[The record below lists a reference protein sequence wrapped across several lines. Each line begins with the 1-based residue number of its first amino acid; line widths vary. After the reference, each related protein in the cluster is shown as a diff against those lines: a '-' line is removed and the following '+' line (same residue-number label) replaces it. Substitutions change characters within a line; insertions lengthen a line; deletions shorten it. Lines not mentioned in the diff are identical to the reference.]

1 MLLLALLLFQSPQ
14 EIYYAWGWHGGYYLT
29 NEFAT
34 REAFD
39 RLFNLLD
46 ALPHLKAVFEIEPY
60 TLERMLHGEKFGV
73 ERMGRDQPQLVGWQ
87 KGGVGR
93 WEFAIGAEFAR
104 KGKLGVR
111 LVFHEGEY
119 AHICQPMDATKLRGK
134 TLVFSGHI
142 RSQKGMGAHLYID
155 AWDERGFIAGSS
167 RMSERIPADGK
178 WHFVSFEWVVPQNAV
193 TIFPQAK
200 IAFEPTVAD
209 FDDLSLKVKE
219 TGEELLANGDLERVE
234 LPTLKDA
241 QRLAMLRKFVKE
253 VRVEIVGGAY
263 TQPIMF
269 AIGDESVVRQFVLG
283 CKAIE
288 EAIGVPVK
296 IYAAQEP
303 DMVGQLPQILSKLGF
318 RGVLYRTHWGA
329 FGFTSSYDAE
339 VVKWLGPDG
348 TAIDCIPL
356 PEPMRSGW
364 GLHSPSL
371 QVVQGCEKRGIT
383 KPLFTFFGDFIAS
396 WFSTPDDPRMSGIFA
411 EGWANLCK
419 RLDAVP
425 LRGKQLELSAWV
437 RTKFHGAHIYI
448 DAHNEFGMAT
458 SSVQSN
464 NAAPD
469 GKWQRLKVTFRVPND
484 AIYIFP
490 QCRIISDYCEAD
502 FDGVSLRVVDTGEE
516 LLSDGSFEGD
526 RLPKGWSVASSEGVE
541 CEYSLATGDAPDGK
555 RFVRLKARMPSVK
568 VTFVT
573 LSEYFDIAGKPTKVW
588 RDAFAHFEHRFPY
601 GLLAGRPQRADRL
614 AEDEALKVERI
625 CAIASWGRKL
635 GTQER
640 QKLSEMLDDI
650 WRLILIGQHH
660 DAWVCAPVIFG
671 IWAYGFKT
679 YSDLTLAASE
689 EARKFCE
696 AVLRDVGVERDG
708 APKSPE
714 FILLNVCGF
723 WRSEVLPYELELP
736 KGLVRNPTLARKVR
750 GKVEP
755 IPATCEVVERHAD
768 GSAKRV
774 KGWLLAQVPPIGYIR
789 FTVVERS
796 GKAKALNL
804 PEAKVTKV
812 GESVALENQFVRL
825 LVGKD
830 GLLEAFFPDGRKLT
844 SKPIKIVGRFESG
857 DATAKVESVEGF
869 RDGPIAVARAKC
881 RIAGVPFE
889 MQVFLSPTSPIVR
902 ISLDFDFGEK
912 TVVGVGEPIPKG
924 PNPKI
929 PVWARD
935 DLKLRLMLPLNMK
948 APKFWGHGAFELRRP
963 TEMRLPILRCAIAH
977 DGDWGVAIYPDRA
990 TVGLFDDKRG
1000 EMGIVL
1006 AYGGSFIYAPNEF
1019 ALLTGKERFEIGLN
1033 FFKDSIEEAMVVQRA
1048 EGFAQPLALLPATSK
1063 TSLEADEF
1071 SLVKVEPESGV
1082 AVSAVY
1088 PSSNGIVVRLWR
1100 PYEGK
1105 AKVRLQISGAKSVW
1119 LADLFGKP
1127 QRQLAKG
1134 ETTTIEL
1141 NCSEIVTLLVR
1152 DLLVRD

>member
-1 MLLLALLLFQSPQ
+1 MLILALLFLQNPQ
-14 EIYYAWGWHGGYYLT
+14 EVYYAWGWHGGYYLT
-29 NEFAT
+29 DEVAT

-39 RLFNLLD
+39 RLFSLLD

-60 TLERMLHGEKFGV
+60 TVERMLHGEKFGV
-73 ERMGRDQPQLVGWQ
+73 ERIGRDQPQLVGWQ
-87 KGGVGR
+87 KGGVGK
-93 WEFAIGAEFAR
+93 WEFALGAEFAR

-111 LVFHEGEY
+111 LVFYEGEY

-134 TLVFSGHI
+134 ILIFSGHI
-142 RSQKGMGAHLYID
+142 RSHKGMGAHLYID

-167 RMSERIPADGK
+167 RMSERIAPDGK
-178 WHFVSFEWVVPQNAV
+178 WHFVSFEWVVPQNAF

-200 IAFEPTVAD
+200 LAFEPTIAD

-219 TGEELLANGDLERVE
+219 TGEELLANGDLEQVE
-234 LPTLKDA
+234 LPTLKDT
-241 QRLAMLRKFVKE
+241 QRLTRLRKFVKE
-253 VRVEIVGGAY
+253 GRVEIVGGAY

-269 AIGDESVVRQFVLG
+269 TIGEESVVRQFVLG
-283 CKAIE
+283 CKAVE
-288 EAIGVPVK
+288 ETIGVPVK

-329 FGFTSSYDAE
+329 FGFTPSYDAE

-356 PEPMRSGW
+356 PEPMRSVW
-364 GLHSPSL
+364 SLHSPSL

-396 WFSTPDDPRMSGIFA
+396 WFSTPDDPRMRGIFA

-458 SSVQSN
+458 SSVQSS
-464 NAAPD
+464 NAVPD
-469 GKWQRLKVTFRVPND
+469 GRWQRLKVTFRVPND
-484 AIYIFP
+484 AVYIFP
-490 QCRIISDYCEAD
+490 QCRIISEYCEAD

-516 LLSDGSFEGD
+516 LLPDGSFEGD
-526 RLPKGWSVASSEGVE
+526 MLPIGWGVASSEGVE
-541 CEYSLATGDAPDGK
+541 CEHSLVTGDTPDGR
-555 RFVRLKARMPSVK
+555 RFVRLKAKIPSVK
-568 VTFVT
+568 ATFVT
-573 LSEYFDIAGKPTKVW
+573 LNEYFDIIGKPTKVW
-588 RDAFAHFEHRFPY
+588 HDAFANFEHRFPY

-625 CAIASWGRKL
+625 CAIATWGRKL
-635 GTQER
+635 RTQER

-671 IWAYGFKT
+671 IWAHGFKT
-679 YSDLTLAASE
+679 YAELTLAASG
-689 EARKFCE
+689 EARKLCE
-696 AVLRDVGVERDG
+696 AVLRNVGVERNG
-708 APKSPE
+708 APKSSE

-723 WRSEVLPYELELP
+723 RRSEVLPYELELP
-736 KGLVRNPTLARKVR
+736 KGLIRNPTLARKVR

-774 KGWLLAQVPPIGYIR
+774 KGWLLAQVPPTGYIR
-789 FTVVERS
+789 LAVVERS
-796 GKAKALNL
+796 KTLKAPKL
-804 PEAKVTKV
+804 PEAKVAKV
-812 GESVALENQFVRL
+812 DKGVALENRFVRV
-825 LVGKD
+825 LVGKG

-844 SKPIKIVGRFESG
+844 SEPMRIVGRFETG
-857 DATAKVESVEGF
+857 DAVAKVESVEGF
-869 RDGPIAVARAKC
+869 QDGPIAVAKAKC
-881 RIAGVPFE
+881 RIAHVPFE
-889 MQVFLSPTSPIVR
+889 MRVSLSPTSPIVR

-912 TVVGVGEPIPKG
+912 TVVGVGEPIPEG
-924 PNPKI
+924 PSPKI

-963 TEMRLPILRCAIAH
+963 MEMRLPILRCAIAH

-990 TVGLFDDKRG
+990 AVGLFDDKRG

-1019 ALLTGKERFEIGLN
+1019 APLTGKERFEVGLN
-1033 FFKDSIEEAMVVQRA
+1033 FFKGSVEGAMVVQHA
-1048 EGFAQPLALLPATSK
+1048 EEFAQPLALLPATSK
-1063 TSLEADEF
+1063 TSFEADEF
-1071 SLVKVEPESGV
+1071 SLVKVEPESSV

-1088 PSSNGIVVRLWR
+1088 PSTDGIVVRLWR

-1105 AKVRLQISGAKSVW
+1105 AKARVQISGAKSVW

-1134 ETTTIEL
+1134 ETATIEFK
-1141 NCSEIVTLLVR
+1141 CGEIVTLVAG
-1152 DLLVRD
+1152 D

>member
-14 EIYYAWGWHGGYYLT
+14 EVYYAWGWHGGYYLT
-29 NEFAT
+29 DEVAA

-39 RLFNLLD
+39 RLFELLD
-46 ALPHLKAVFEIEPY
+46 ALPHLKAILEIEPY
-60 TLERMLHGEKFGV
+60 TVERMLHGEKFEV
-73 ERMGRDQPQLVGWQ
+73 ERVGRSQHQLVRWQ
-87 KGGVGR
+87 KGGVGK
-93 WEFAIGAEFAR
+93 WEFAIGVEFAR
-104 KGKLGVR
+104 KGKFGVR
-111 LVFHEGEY
+111 LIFHEGEY

-142 RSQKGMGAHLYID
+142 RSHKGTGAHLYID
-155 AWDERGFIAGSS
+155 AWDERGFIAGSA
-167 RMSERIPADGK
+167 RMSERVAPDGK

-200 IAFEPTVAD
+200 LAFEPTIAD

-219 TGEELLANGDLERVE
+219 TGEELLANSDFEWVE
-234 LPTLKDA
+234 LPTLKDTR
-241 QRLAMLRKFVKE
+241 RLARLRKFVKE
-253 VRVEIVGGAY
+253 GRIEIVGGAY

-269 AIGDESVVRQFVLG
+269 TIGDESVIRQFVLG
-283 CKAIE
+283 YKAIE

-303 DMVGQLPQILSKLGF
+303 NMIGQLPQILSKLGF
-318 RGVLYRTHWGA
+318 HGVLYRTHWGA
-329 FGFTSSYDAE
+329 FGFTPSHDAE

-371 QVVQGCEKRGIT
+371 RVVQECSKKGIT

-396 WFSTPDDPRMSGIFA
+396 WFTAPDDPRMRGIFA
-411 EGWANLCK
+411 EGWTNLCK

-425 LRGKQLELSAWV
+425 LRGKRLELSAWV
-437 RTKFHGAHIYI
+437 RTKFHGAHIFI
-448 DAHNEFGMAT
+448 DAHNELGIAT
-458 SSVQSN
+458 SGIQSH
-464 NAAPD
+464 NAVPD
-469 GKWQRLKVTFRVPND
+469 GKWQRLKVTFQVPND
-484 AIYIFP
+484 AVYIFP
-490 QCRIISDYCEAD
+490 QCRIVSDYCEAD

-516 LLSDGSFEGD
+516 LLPDGSFEGEL
-526 RLPKGWSVASSEGVE
+526 LPTGWGVASSEGVE
-541 CEYSLATGDAPDGK
+541 REYSLVTGDTPDGK
-555 RFVRLKARMPSVK
+555 RFVRLKAKMPSVK
-568 VTFVT
+568 VKFVT
-573 LSEYFDIAGKPTKVW
+573 LKEYFDIAGKPTEVW
-588 RDAFAHFEHRFPY
+588 RDAFANFEHRFPY
-601 GLLAGRPQRADRL
+601 GLLAGRLQRADRL

-625 CAIASWGRKL
+625 CAIATWWGKL
-635 GTQER
+635 RMQER

-671 IWAYGFKT
+671 IWAHGFKT
-679 YSDLTLAASE
+679 YAELTLTASE
-689 EARKFCE
+689 EARKLCE
-696 AVLRDVGVERDG
+696 AALKSIGIERNG
-708 APKSPE
+708 AQKSSE
-714 FILLNVCGF
+714 FIVLNVCGF
-723 WRSEVLPYELELP
+723 RRNEVLPFEFELP

-750 GKVEP
+750 GRVEP
-755 IPATCEVVERHAD
+755 IPATCEVFERHDD

-774 KGWLLAQVPPIGYIR
+774 KCWLLAQAPPTGYIR
-789 FTVVERS
+789 LAVVEQS
-796 GKAKALNL
+796 KATKAPKL

-812 GESVALENQFVRL
+812 GESVALENQFVRI
-825 LVGKD
+825 LVGKN
-830 GLLEAFFPDGRKLT
+830 GLLEAFFPDGKKLT
-844 SKPIKIVGRFESG
+844 SKPIEIVGRFETG
-857 DATAKVESVEGF
+857 DAVARVESVEGF
-869 RDGPIAVARAKC
+869 QDGPIAVARARC
-881 RIAGVPFE
+881 RIADVPFE
-889 MQVFLSPTSPIVR
+889 MRVSLSPTSSVVR
-902 ISLDFDFGEK
+902 ISLDFDFGGK

-948 APKFWGHGAFELRRP
+948 APKFLGHGAFELRRP

-990 TVGLFDDKRG
+990 TVGLFDATRS
-1000 EMGIVL
+1000 EMSIVL

-1019 ALLTGKERFEIGLN
+1019 APLTGKERFEIGLN
-1033 FFKDSIEEAMVVQRA
+1033 FFKGSIEEAIVVQHA
-1048 EGFAQPLALLPATSK
+1048 EGFAQPLTLLPATSK
-1063 TSLEADEF
+1063 TSFEAAEF
-1071 SLVKVEPESGV
+1071 SLVKVEPENSV
-1082 AVSAVY
+1082 VVSAVY
-1088 PSSNGIVVRLWR
+1088 PSSDGIIVRLWR

-1105 AKVRLQISGAKSVW
+1105 AKVRVQISGAKSLW

-1134 ETTTIEL
+1134 GTATLEFKY
-1141 NCSEIVTLLVR
+1141 SEIVTLLATN
-1152 DLLVRD
+1152 

>member
-14 EIYYAWGWHGGYYLT
+14 EVYYAWGWHGGYYLT
-29 NEFAT
+29 NEVAT

-46 ALPHLKAVFEIEPY
+46 ALPHIKAVFEIEPY

-178 WHFVSFEWVVPQNAV
+178 WHFVNFEWVVPQNAV

-234 LPTLKDA
+234 LPTLKDP
-241 QRLAMLRKFVKE
+241 QRLARLRKFVKE
-253 VRVEIVGGAY
+253 GRVEIVGGAY

-269 AIGDESVVRQFVLG
+269 TIGDESVVRQFVLG
-283 CKAIE
+283 CKAVE
-288 EAIGVPVK
+288 EAIGVSVK

-303 DMVGQLPQILSKLGF
+303 DMIGQLPQILSKLGF
-318 RGVLYRTHWGA
+318 RGVLYRTQWGA
-329 FGFTSSYDAE
+329 FGFTPSYDAE

-364 GLHSPSL
+364 GLHSPSPR
-371 QVVQGCEKRGIT
+371 VVQACAKRDIT

-396 WFSTPDDPRMSGIFA
+396 WFAAPDDPRMKGIFA

-419 RLDAVP
+419 RLDAVS

-448 DAHNEFGMAT
+448 DAHNQLGIAT
-458 SSVQSN
+458 SGTQSS
-464 NAAPD
+464 NAVPD

-484 AIYIFP
+484 AVYIFP

-502 FDGVSLRVVDTGEE
+502 FDDVSLRVVDTGEE
-516 LLSDGSFEGD
+516 LLPDGSFEGD
-526 RLPKGWSVASSEGVE
+526 GLPTGWSVASSEGVE
-541 CEYSLATGDAPDGK
+541 REYSLVIGDAPDGK
-555 RFVRLKARMPSVK
+555 RFVRLKAKMPSVK

-573 LSEYFDIAGKPTKVW
+573 LNEYFEVAGKPTKIW
-588 RDAFAHFEHRFPY
+588 HDAFANFEHRFPY

-625 CAIASWGRKL
+625 CAIATWGRKL
-635 GTQER
+635 VAQER
-640 QKLSEMLDDI
+640 RKLSEMLDDI

-671 IWAYGFKT
+671 IWAHGFKT
-679 YSDLTLAASE
+679 YAELTLAASE
-689 EARKFCE
+689 EARKLCE
-696 AVLRDVGVERDG
+696 AALKSIGIERNG
-708 APKSPE
+708 APKSSE
-714 FILLNVCGF
+714 FIVLNVCGF
-723 WRSEVLPYELELP
+723 ERSEVLPYELELP
-736 KGLVRNPTLARKVR
+736 KGLVRNPLLARKL
-750 GKVEP
+750 GSKVEP
-755 IPATCEVVERHAD
+755 IPATCEVIERHDD

-774 KGWLLAQVPPIGYIR
+774 KGWLLAQVLPIGYIR

-825 LVGKD
+825 LVGRD

-844 SKPIKIVGRFESG
+844 SEPMRIVGRFETG
-857 DATAKVESVEGF
+857 DAVARVESVEGF
-869 RDGPIAVARAKC
+869 QDGPIAVARAKC
-881 RIAGVPFE
+881 RIAHVPFE
-889 MQVFLSPTSPIVR
+889 MRVSLSPTSPIVR

-912 TVVGVGEPIPKG
+912 TVVGVGEPIPEG
-924 PNPKI
+924 PHPQI

-948 APKFWGHGAFELRRP
+948 APKFLGHGAFELRRP

-1019 ALLTGKERFEIGLN
+1019 APLTGKERFEIGLN
-1033 FFKDSIEEAMVVQRA
+1033 FFKGSVEGAMVVQHA
-1048 EGFAQPLALLPATSK
+1048 EGFAQPLMLLPATSK
-1063 TSLEADEF
+1063 IPFEADEF
-1071 SLVKVEPESGV
+1071 PLVKIEPES
-1082 AVSAVY
+1082 SAVISAIY
-1088 PSSNGIVVRLWR
+1088 PSSDGIVVRLWR
-1100 PYEGK
+1100 PYDGE

-1134 ETTTIEL
+1134 GTANIEL
-1141 NCSEIVTLLVR
+1141 KCGEIVTLLAR
-1152 DLLVRD
+1152 D